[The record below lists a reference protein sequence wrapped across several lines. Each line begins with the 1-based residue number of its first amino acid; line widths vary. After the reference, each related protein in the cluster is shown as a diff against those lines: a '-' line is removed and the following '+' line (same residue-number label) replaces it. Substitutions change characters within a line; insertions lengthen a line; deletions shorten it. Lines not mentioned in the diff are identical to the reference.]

1 MRITQYRPTLDEPH
15 QYDISS
21 DNEPEDHMAYEV
33 TLPDVK
39 PPQAS
44 GSSTEGAT
52 PLTPHQETLPQ
63 LELETEEKAP
73 KDTVWV

>member
-1 MRITQYRPTLDEPH
+1 
-15 QYDISS
+15 
-21 DNEPEDHMAYEV
+21 MAYEV
-33 TLPDVK
+33 TLPDVE

-63 LELETEEKAP
+63 FELETEEKAP
-73 KDTVWV
+73 KDTVWVLFLVIQLHTYFDFIGTWEQV